1 MFTRSQLKFSVATQQ
16 LASSRFAM
24 KNWPWQREVR
34 YGHAV
39 TVKNSMPPMA
49 NRSLWSIKTVTDPY
63 EQAKCVVCMENS
75 SLDKPP
81 ATS

>member
-39 TVKNSMPPMA
+39 TVKKQHA
-49 NRSLWSIKTVTDPY
+49 ADG
-63 EQAKCVVCMENS
+63 
-75 SLDKPP
+75 
-81 ATS
+81 